1 MGIDMNYHVI
11 GRKFRNTVNIMQKG
25 LSQGGQILGKVSDIG
40 NKVLDTVVKADP
52 LLAATPVYGVAKAAL
67 GVAGTAAKV
76 ATNLGNAK
84 TPGQA
89 AGSLRDVYN
98 GGPTAAS
105 LPAPGQERVADHS
118 PAPLETA
125 AMADI
130 GM

>member
-1 MGIDMNYHVI
+1 MGVQTEWQVI
-11 GRKFRNTVNIMQKG
+11 GRKARNTVQIMQKS
-25 LSQGGQILGKVSDIG
+25 LAKGGQILGKVSEVG
-40 NKVLDTVVKADP
+40 NKVLDTVVQADP

-67 GVAGTAAKV
+67 GVAGTASKV
-76 ATNLGNAK
+76 ATSLGNAK

-105 LPAPGQERVADHS
+105 LPAPGQERVVDHS

-125 AMADI
+125 ANDVLE
-130 GM
+130 